1 MGKKKAGIADFSVE
15 RRRALIEPAHS
26 AISITRQCELFAL
39 PRSSYYYE
47 PASESAENLA
57 LMRLI
62 DEQYM
67 ATPFYGSRRM
77 AAHLQHQGYGVN
89 PKRIRRLMGVM
100 GLEAIYQKPRTSM
113 ANKEHLVYPYLL
125 RNVAIERVHH
135 VWSTDITY
143 VPMARGFLYL
153 VAVMD
158 WYSRYVLS
166 WRLSNT
172 MDVSFCQEALREA
185 LQKYGQPE
193 IFNTDQGSQF
203 TSPQFTGI
211 LLEKGITISMDG
223 RGRALDNVFIERL
236 WRSTK
241 YECLYL
247 HRFEESTE
255 VHAALEDYYD
265 LHNNRKPHQALK
277 YKTPASIFLAGQPV
291 RVLEY

>member
-1 MGKKKAGIADFSVE
+1 MGKKKAGIAEFSVE
-15 RRRALIEPAHS
+15 SRRALIEPTHS
-26 AISITRQCELFAL
+26 DISIVRQCEILDL
-39 PRSSYYYE
+39 SRSSYYYK

-77 AAHLQHQGYGVN
+77 TAHLQHQGYGVN
-89 PKRIRRLMGVM
+89 PKRIRRLMDVM
-100 GLEAIYQKPRTSM
+100 GLEALYQKPRTSI

-125 RNVAIERVHH
+125 RNVPIERVNQ

-153 VAVMD
+153 VAVLD

-172 MDVSFCQEALREA
+172 MDASFCQEALREA
-185 LQKYGQPE
+185 LQKYGRPE

-211 LLEKGITISMDG
+211 LRANDIAISMDG

-247 HRFEESTE
+247 HRFEESIE
-255 VHAALEDYYD
+255 VWTALKEYYD

-277 YKTPASIFLAGQPV
+277 YKTPASIYFAEQPSM
-291 RVLEY
+291 VLEC